1 MKVSQIIDNYCQRYY
16 KVKPPEINYA
26 APQYFVTIS
35 PEGAGVLYLHK
46 DATPLLGRVVCEAMK
61 RGTVLYVH
69 NGRVAPLLWEKWSQT
84 WERFFAPKKKNK
96 APEPNYMRPYKS
108 EIFEEM
114 QLKRA
119 PKKPQK
125 HGFERTFAANKAMNL
140 LGHPLSKI
148 QAERITQ

>member
-1 MKVSQIIDNYCQRYY
+1 MKTSNIIDNYCQRYY

-46 DATPLLGRVVCEAMK
+46 DATPLLGRIVSEAMK

-69 NGRVAPLLWEKWSQT
+69 NGWVTPLLWEKWSQT
-84 WERFFAPKKKNK
+84 WERFFAPKKQKDK
-96 APEPNYMRPYKS
+96 APKPNYMRPYKS

-114 QLKRA
+114 QQKRA

-125 HGFERTFAANKAMNL
+125 HGFERTFAANQAINNFPS
-140 LGHPLSKI
+140 PLPGV
-148 QAERITQ
+148 QVERL